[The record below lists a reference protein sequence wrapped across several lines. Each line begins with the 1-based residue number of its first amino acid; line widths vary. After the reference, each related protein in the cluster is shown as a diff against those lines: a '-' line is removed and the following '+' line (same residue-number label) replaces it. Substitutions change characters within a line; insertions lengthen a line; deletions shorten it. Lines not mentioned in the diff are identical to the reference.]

1 MHANAGDVSQGATG
15 MSFGLHAVPLWR
27 PWQVK
32 LQRLLQQHQ
41 SAATRQERDQ
51 LNSHFASTLVE
62 QAREL
67 SEEFSR
73 SGGSAQSGGRADE
86 DLRKSSGAASAEQLN
101 GLALLAVATIFDMAL
116 AQQAAPQVRSMLAS
130 SSGPLAKE
138 DAAMASAWQ
147 MFLVQASSSLG
158 LRPTMAAAPAPD
170 GSLRR
175 LPSFDSPK
183 SPPRRAIGSF
193 GSQLGNA
200 SSNSLSLGSPSMGA
214 RKDGTMPRNMSELFL
229 FEQ

>member
-1 MHANAGDVSQGATG
+1 MAPPPPPAE
-15 MSFGLHAVPLWR
+15 
-27 PWQVK
+27 
-32 LQRLLQQHQ
+32 QRRVHTEQSARQHE

-51 LNSHFASTLVE
+51 LNSHFASTLIE

-73 SGGSAQSGGRADE
+73 SGGSGESARN
-86 DLRKSSGAASAEQLN
+86 GAASAEQLN
-101 GLALLAVATIFDMAL
+101 GLALLAVATMFDMAL
-116 AQQAAPQVRSMLAS
+116 AQQTAPQVRSMLACA
-130 SSGPLAKE
+130 SGPLAKE

-170 GSLRR
+170 GTLRK

-183 SPPRRAIGSF
+183 SPTRRAMGGL
-193 GSQLGNA
+193 GSQLGNG
-200 SSNSLSLGSPSMGA
+200 SSNSLSIGSPTMGA